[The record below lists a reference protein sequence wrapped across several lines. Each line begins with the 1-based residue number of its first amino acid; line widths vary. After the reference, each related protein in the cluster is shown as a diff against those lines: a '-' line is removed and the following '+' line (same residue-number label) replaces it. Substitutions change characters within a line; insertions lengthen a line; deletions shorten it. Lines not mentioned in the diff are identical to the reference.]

1 MDEEKIREL
10 AACRLLAEQAY
21 IDRNIILNVKVQIAR
36 LRGLCIE
43 VRSEPEYYETFILL
57 ATRAEIRG
65 AAANSHM
72 SVLRRKRETA
82 GELAKYYDFEK
93 MIADY
98 SGGVRF
104 SGHGYYDRG
113 LEDADTNAVFGG
125 IANLLKVLED
135 LGHKALVN
143 SGTLLG
149 LVRDKKLITYDD
161 DIDLAVVLKSRGE
174 LYAAREF
181 CALVEQLNEKGID
194 CTLRAGNNA
203 MIKLPDLDGFEVDLF
218 SAYGTMRRCSI
229 YPYAPGT
236 LKYNDVFPLQTCDIS
251 GLPLPA
257 SRETLLE
264 QNYGKSWEV
273 PDPRF
278 VFDWPRQKRK
288 FARLIQEIAA

>member
-1 MDEEKIREL
+1 MPPILRNYKKNWVGQTWNEEKIREL

-36 LRGLCIE
+36 LRGLGME

-57 ATRAEIRG
+57 AARAKVPG

-125 IANLLKVLED
+125 TNANLLKVLEG
-135 LGHKALVN
+135 LGHKAF
-143 SGTLLG
+143 
-149 LVRDKKLITYDD
+149 R
-161 DIDLAVVLKSRGE
+161 
-174 LYAAREF
+174 
-181 CALVEQLNEKGID
+181 QLWHAFRVG
-194 CTLRAGNNA
+194 A
-203 MIKLPDLDGFEVDLF
+203 
-218 SAYGTMRRCSI
+218 
-229 YPYAPGT
+229 
-236 LKYNDVFPLQTCDIS
+236 
-251 GLPLPA
+251 
-257 SRETLLE
+257 
-264 QNYGKSWEV
+264 
-273 PDPRF
+273 
-278 VFDWPRQKRK
+278 RQKTDP
-288 FARLIQEIAA
+288 L